1 MIQRWKLQLS
11 PASLRHQLP
20 LFAQLEKCR
29 LKMWRKHIHANDHP
43 KSKDTNRN
51 PSSLAVVC
59 SMTQIVFAIATDNSV
74 PFHNRSSLKLRFVC
88 HHLLKSNLEIQIP
101 TNCHSWTRRQVL
113 RPYVALHVFAG
124 KALDLICA
132 ALPYRDRQT
141 NSAMKAG
148 GCIVF

>member
-20 LFAQLEKCR
+20 LFAQLEKCKF
-29 LKMWRKHIHANDHP
+29 KMWRKHIHDNHPP

-74 PFHNRSSLKLRFVC
+74 PFHNKSSLKLRFVC
-88 HHLLKSNLEIQIP
+88 HQLLKSNLEIQIP
-101 TNCHSWTRRQVL
+101 TNCHSWTRSRFL
-113 RPYVALHVFAG
+113 RSFVALHLFAH

-132 ALPYRDRQT
+132 ALPNRDRQT
-141 NSAMKAG
+141 NSAMEAG
-148 GCIVF
+148 ECIVF